1 MPHKVI
7 PIGRFDAPTTPP
19 PSTVASG
26 TAILAFESCA
36 AATLS
41 YNFSG
46 GSSANAVGTIL
57 LRRVGPV
64 PAAARCDPVDLG
76 SLTTSRRR
84 FNAAFGK
91 TSRQPPPP

>member
-1 MPHKVI
+1 MRSGAVGVIRTAGEFEMPHKVI

-64 PAAARCDPVDLG
+64 PAGCAM
-76 SLTTSRRR
+76 
-84 FNAAFGK
+84 
-91 TSRQPPPP
+91 